1 MIFFLLSFQGLLT
14 SFIAQYQIELVIWCE
29 SYGLA
34 LRQESTWPYYTVLC
48 RRKTYVWDFRTNKT
62 LLGLYRHR
70 IHIFCDMKMIH
81 MVEGHYYLYSENKDT
96 DQVCCY
102 HVD

>member
-1 MIFFLLSFQGLLT
+1 MYPEGFLSCFFSLRILHDFFLLSCFQGLLT
-14 SFIAQYQIELVIWCE
+14 SFIAQYQIELVICPEGE

-34 LRQESTWPYYTVLC
+34 LRQESTWPYYTELC

-70 IHIFCDMKMIH
+70 IHIF
-81 MVEGHYYLYSENKDT
+81 
-96 DQVCCY
+96 
-102 HVD
+102 